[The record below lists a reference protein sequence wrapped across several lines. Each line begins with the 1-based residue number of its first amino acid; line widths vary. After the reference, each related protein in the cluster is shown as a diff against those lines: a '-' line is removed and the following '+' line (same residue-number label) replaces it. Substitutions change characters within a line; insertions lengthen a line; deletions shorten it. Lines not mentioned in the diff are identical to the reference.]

1 MSEERDSP
9 DITTEEATPTP
20 MKASKTNR
28 PRAREDA
35 ETIRARHYEAIK
47 QIHPGAKKFPELY
60 AKVELLIK
68 GHVLGRK
75 WTDNSLY
82 KRFLGWADF
91 AEIED
96 HPKLDMFI
104 ATMAIRDY
112 FGANSFVYDNQVNAR
127 KLREWVHKQLSVST
141 QHKSASD
148 TTALAKAQRQPRVK
162 NEPGLGSGDAADTI
176 RKSIEDKNGFVV
188 PAGLKRH
195 AQGHSSQPSNKR
207 TSLGSD
213 QAHVTPESNNV
224 GMLQHSPQRIIYRE
238 RQTQTDKYVSV
249 REITGT
255 VQQVTATLQ
264 EQVQVLQNHNGMLGN
279 LMERVQVTPAHPIN
293 NIAHQQQQFQAQEIF
308 QLQPLNRQPP
318 EFYMGPPPNRDNGNR
333 QIWRMR

>member
-9 DITTEEATPTP
+9 NVATEEATPTP
-20 MKASKTNR
+20 TKAPKTNR
-28 PRAREDA
+28 PRAREDI
-35 ETIRARHYEAIK
+35 ETMCARHDEAIK

-60 AKVELLIK
+60 IKVKGLIK
-68 GHVLGRK
+68 AHVLGKK

-127 KLREWVHKQLSVST
+127 KLREWVDKQLIVST
-141 QHKSASD
+141 QSKSTSN
-148 TTALAKAQRQPRVK
+148 TTALTKAQRQPQVK
-162 NEPGLGSGDAADTI
+162 TEPGFGSGDAVDAI
-176 RKSIEDKNGFVV
+176 RKSIEDRQGFAV

-195 AQGHSSQPSNKR
+195 AQEHSSQPSNKR
-207 TSLGSD
+207 ASMGSD
-213 QAHVTPESNNV
+213 QTHVAPESNNV

-238 RQTQTDKYVSV
+238 RETQTDKYVSV

-264 EQVQVLQNHNGMLGN
+264 EQIQVLQNHNGMLGS

-293 NIAHQQQQFQAQEIF
+293 NIAHQQQQFQPQEVF
-308 QLQPLNRQPP
+308 QLQPVNRQPP
-318 EFYMGPPPNRDNGNR
+318 EFYMGHPPNRDNGNG